1 MSKKIVVIGLGT
13 FGREVALS
21 LSRSGYSVLAVD
33 QDPEAVEEIKDDVD
47 SAVVLDTTDETA
59 LFEAK
64 IDEMP
69 IAVCAIGAQHMED
82 SIMTTALLHQ
92 LEVPRII
99 ARALNQLHA
108 RILKQ
113 VGATEVVNPEQEM
126 GRRVAFQVSSPGFR
140 EMFTLAD
147 GVCVAEVPVPPSF
160 VGQTLAGLQV
170 RHRYSLTVIGV
181 ERVVRRK
188 ETESATATA
197 DSAEARRSV
206 VRRLLDQERK
216 MMLNLGPKDQLL
228 ADDTL
233 VVIGAETDI
242 KRMTGLG

>member
-21 LSRSGYSVLAVD
+21 LSGAGYSVLAVD
-33 QDPEAVEEIKDDVD
+33 QDSEAVEAIKDDVD
-47 SAVVLDTTDETA
+47 SAIVLDTTDETA
-59 LFEAK
+59 LYEAK

-69 IAVCAIGAQHMED
+69 IAVCAIGAQSVED

-99 ARALNQLHA
+99 ARAQNQLHA

-126 GRRVAFQVSSPGFR
+126 GRRVAFQVASPGFR
-140 EMFTLAD
+140 EMFSLAD
-147 GVCVAEVPVPPSF
+147 GVCVAEVPLPTSF
-160 VGQTLAGLQV
+160 VGKTLLGLDV
-170 RHRYSLTVIGV
+170 RRKYGLNVIGV
-181 ERVVRRK
+181 ERVTRHVAPGGG
-188 ETESATATA
+188 EAAA
-197 DSAEARRSV
+197 DPGHTQ
-206 VRRLLDQERK
+206 VRRLLDQQRK
-216 MMLNLGPKDQLL
+216 MILNLSPKDELL

-233 VVIGAETDI
+233 VVIGNESDI
-242 KRMTGLG
+242 KRLSGLG